1 VLIPKV
7 SDFLHRTA
15 IYIKHS
21 MQFKPTSRMNYKI
34 LIFTLLIVLSSCKKN
49 KYEPNGL
56 TKLSDSEIIEKAKN
70 KDFPDVET
78 VVYKTEK
85 GEIISI
91 DSLQANYDV
100 KEWTADWY
108 ADKNGDV
115 KEFVLRK
122 ATEKDKK
129 LQQKIKEAVEYQ
141 PPIELVDIDC
151 DKISEIL
158 QNVFDS
164 DQGMRTNGG
173 EINPITDRENLT
185 IVVSL
190 IEKCGMPTLNE
201 VNDVQMSAIW
211 VVFQH
216 GDNANRKKYLPLLEK
231 SAKNGDLKRT
241 QIAMMK
247 DRTMM
252 NDGEPQV
259 YGTQVTKNGDKWVLY
274 DLENPETVNK
284 RRAEMGFGPLQ
295 DYLKRWNIEFNIKQ
309 TE

>member
-1 VLIPKV
+1 MLRNRHKPYAN
-7 SDFLHRTA
+7 R
-15 IYIKHS
+15 S
-21 MQFKPTSRMNYKI
+21 MQFKPTLRMKYKL
-34 LIFTLLIVLSSCKKN
+34 LIFSFLIVFSSCKEKN
-49 KYEPNGL
+49 YEPNGL
-56 TKLSDSEIIEKAKN
+56 SKLSELEIIEKAKN
-70 KDFPDVET
+70 KDFPDVEN
-78 VVYKTEK
+78 VVYKTDK
-85 GEIISI
+85 GEVISI
-91 DSLQANYDV
+91 DTLQANYDI

-122 ATEKDKK
+122 ATEKDKI

-141 PPIELVDIDC
+141 PSIELVDIDC
-151 DKISEIL
+151 ENIKGIL

-173 EINPITDRENLT
+173 EINLVTDRENLT
-185 IVVSL
+185 TVISL

-231 SAKNGDLKRT
+231 SAKNGDLKAT

-274 DLENPETVNK
+274 ELENPETVNK
-284 RRAEMGFGPLQ
+284 RRAEMGFEPLQ
-295 DYLKRWNIEFNIKQ
+295 DYLKRWEIEFTVKQ
-309 TE
+309 SE

>member
-1 VLIPKV
+1 
-7 SDFLHRTA
+7 
-15 IYIKHS
+15 
-21 MQFKPTSRMNYKI
+21 MNYKI
-34 LIFTLLIVLSSCKKN
+34 LIFTLLIALSSCKKN

-56 TKLSDSEIIEKAKN
+56 TILSDSEIIQKAKN
-70 KDFPDVET
+70 KNFPDVET

-141 PPIELVDIDC
+141 APIELVDIDC

-173 EINPITDRENLT
+173 EINPITDSENLT

-216 GDNANRKKYLPLLEK
+216 GDNVNRKKYLPLLEK

-284 RRAEMGFGPLQ
+284 RRAEIGFGPLQ

>member
-1 VLIPKV
+1 
-7 SDFLHRTA
+7 
-15 IYIKHS
+15 

-34 LIFTLLIVLSSCKKN
+34 LIFTVLIALSSCKEK
-49 KYEPNGL
+49 KYEPNDL

-70 KDFPDVET
+70 KDFPDIET
-78 VVYKTEK
+78 VVYKTDK

-91 DSLQANYDV
+91 DTLQANYDV
-100 KEWTADWY
+100 TEWTADWY
-108 ADKNGDV
+108 ADNNGNV

-122 ATEKDKK
+122 ATEKDKI

-151 DKISEIL
+151 DNVQEIL

-185 IVVSL
+185 TVISL
-190 IEKCGMPTLNE
+190 IERCGMPTLKE
-201 VNDVQMSAIW
+201 VTDVQMSAIW

-231 SAKNGDLKRT
+231 SAKNRDLKAT

-247 DRTMM
+247 DRTLM

-259 YGTQVTKNGDKWVLY
+259 YGTQVTKNGDKWILY
-274 DLENPETVNK
+274 NLENPETVNK
-284 RRAEMGFGPLQ
+284 RRAEMGFEPLQ
-295 DYLKRWNIEFNIKQ
+295 DYLKRWDIEFNVKQ